1 MNLNEKKLKEVELD
15 EVSIIEIKTF
25 EIGSIR
31 GFHGFNLSR
40 KLEELEKLNRSS
52 RVLYSFSADAI
63 GLGDAFQRA
72 MNALY
77 EGNGEAALIVEK
89 RVLTLRP
96 K

>member
-1 MNLNEKKLKEVELD
+1 MSLNEKKLKEVELD

-25 EIGSIR
+25 SIGSIS
-31 GFHGFNLSR
+31 GFHGLKLSK
-40 KLEELEKLNRSS
+40 KLKELEKLDKSS
-52 RVLYSFSADAI
+52 GALYSFSNDAI

>member
-1 MNLNEKKLKEVELD
+1 MNLNEKKLKDVELN

-31 GFHGFNLSR
+31 GFHGFSLSK

-52 RVLYSFSADAI
+52 KALYIFSDDAI

-77 EGNGEAALIVEK
+77 EGNGEAALIVER
-89 RVLTLRP
+89 RVLSLKP